1 MITCPCSRAKLCSS
15 VYFFQFT
22 SIPSQ
27 KDASVFVRCS
37 VVSLSELCRVMSVVI
52 CLFALANDADFSMI
66 HLNCLPVLAFMSDT
80 SALMPHQY
88 HVM

>member
-1 MITCPCSRAKLCSS
+1 MLCSS

-37 VVSLSELCRVMSVVI
+37 VVSFIRTVQSHV
-52 CLFALANDADFSMI
+52 CLFVLANDADFSMI